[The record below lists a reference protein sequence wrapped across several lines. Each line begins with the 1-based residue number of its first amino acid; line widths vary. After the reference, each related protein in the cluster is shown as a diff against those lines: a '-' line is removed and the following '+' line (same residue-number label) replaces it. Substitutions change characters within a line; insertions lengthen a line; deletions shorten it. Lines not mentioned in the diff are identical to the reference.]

1 MLCAVDKCYR
11 YDLYAVRLYTIAIY
25 VHTYVRYHDYRANW
39 IKITGCLYKPNC
51 VVVLG
56 VEDDYPVFGL
66 TKNLFAVDSG
76 QVYFEVT
83 KLTTVQ
89 YNCHRHLYHVRKS
102 PHTLCIAYNA
112 LYIPIPLHCR
122 RARIDGRT
130 CLTIVVKYHIV
141 GTVQC

>member
-1 MLCAVDKCYR
+1 M
-11 YDLYAVRLYTIAIY
+11 
-25 VHTYVRYHDYRANW
+25 HTYVCYHDNRANW
-39 IKITGCLYKPNC
+39 VKITGCLYKPNC

-89 YNCHRHLYHVRKS
+89 YNSHRHLYHVRRS
-102 PHTLCIAYNA
+102 PDTLCIAYNA
-112 LYIPIPLHCR
+112 LHIPLPLHCR
-122 RARIDGRT
+122 RSRIDGQI
-130 CLTIVVKYHIV
+130 CLVIIVKYHIV
-141 GTVQC
+141 GTLQC

>member
-1 MLCAVDKCYR
+1 MLQVCCHLLCNVHCTCVSNNV
-11 YDLYAVRLYTIAIY
+11 LY
-25 VHTYVRYHDYRANW
+25 HPHRANW

-66 TKNLFAVDSG
+66 TKALFVVDSG

-83 KLTTVQ
+83 KLITVQ
-89 YNCHRHLYHVRKS
+89 YNCHRHLYLFRRA
-102 PHTLCIAYNA
+102 PQTLCIAYST
-112 LYIPIPLHCR
+112 LYIPFPLHCR
-122 RARIDGRT
+122 RAHIDGQT
-130 CLTIVVKYHIV
+130 CLAVVVKYHII